1 MPRTWFSL
9 GSPHEQ
15 GTMLQ
20 QRSAKPQRWYTWS
33 ILFSSRLL
41 WHFVG
46 QKIQHHSC
54 PAGISA
60 PSASKYQ
67 RSEYFGYG
75 IMYCCSLKHACEQ
88 IIPESLDLHIF
99 VTYQPKIDKHV
110 QTDKKLNNASCVLI
124 FLIYKKHQVKWTDQC
139 SWNWTDRTDCSLSAI
154 R

>member
-1 MPRTWFSL
+1 MSK
-9 GSPHEQ
+9 EQ
-15 GTMLQ
+15 CCNKD
-20 QRSAKPQRWYTWS
+20 QRSRKGDIPDPSY
-33 ILFSSRLL
+33 FSSRLF

-110 QTDKKLNNASCVLI
+110 QTDKKLNNAPCVLI
-124 FLIYKKHQVKWTDQC
+124 FFNIKLDMNFDYLFRSSYMPV
-139 SWNWTDRTDCSLSAI
+139 
-154 R
+154 